1 MRECWGLHWT
11 GHCGL
16 PAAPHMRPYSDGGG
30 VAELALSKLPSGGI
44 GDAIPEGN
52 PDSLISA
59 TVQTGHFLVV
69 RHAMSMGR
77 VVLF

>member
-1 MRECWGLHWT
+1 MACLRHPICART
-11 GHCGL
+11 
-16 PAAPHMRPYSDGGG
+16 PTGGG